1 MNDRELIPNVNV
13 TESRKLDSRSIRFL
27 KDIFPDDLV
36 DCCQLQEGGTLPNI
50 DGYLDI
56 LCPDGTAREKLVVQV
71 KHLTYPE
78 KNGDVYYDIPQSIY
92 AYAERHKGELVL
104 FIACDYK
111 LRRFYWR
118 NISEASIEEF
128 KNKSDHIQNTVR
140 YHFLDSEK
148 CSEDN
153 VKETIEHWRKLYK
166 KKMDS
171 IKDERKLA
179 DQFASKQRMCF
190 NLISSELHGVKD
202 SHINRYQVDEVM
214 QWVTKDISRNEK
226 SICLLVGDAGVGKSA
241 VLKELISKNRSDGI
255 KYLCIKAD
263 SIDDNGNP
271 ITLGEMRDTLA
282 YYSASAENVILIIDQ
297 IDALSQSLTNDR
309 IHLNMMMAVL
319 SSLEDWTNVKAVV
332 SCRKYD
338 LEYDSVLNSLKDKST
353 IIEIGELSDEEVAMA
368 LDKLEE
374 GLSKKVD
381 CVTAKI
387 LRTVQVLN
395 SFSILLQRNKSRTNF
410 NSQIELYD
418 ALWDTIILNSSS
430 QYDVEI
436 KEQLLYKIAETIRKA
451 GTLNPHFIPLSS
463 QKHAYE
469 YLASNGLI
477 WREGNAVSF
486 FHQSFYEYTLA
497 RHYSERGSLFT
508 TDIKKEIQGLEMRST
523 VKAILDFKRGHD
535 ITKFVEE
542 ARSILEDS
550 DIRLHLKLLTLSV
563 LAFVNKPSN
572 GEKRLITEVCQRDR
586 RMLGYF
592 LRGVSSMSWFLTI
605 RNILNEMMPELKK
618 TDELFFPILSCL
630 SRYAFCNPKDVYCM
644 INEIQ
649 NQESRLFAIA
659 YILQEHNDY
668 SQSCVLKAFAETKTQ
683 NSFRVVSL
691 ILDAIQS
698 NSKFALEE
706 TEKLILDCFMPDDPC
721 GEQDR
726 YEFVEKL
733 CPKLA
738 IEYPEEM
745 LRILHDCICKTVYKT
760 AQNGYYGFST
770 TKAFY
775 RIDMETNIGK
785 LMKIYEDLLIHYS
798 PDETIVRP
806 LVIDLLSLKNETTL
820 SMAFTAMTVAP
831 QLYDNLIRPLLE
843 NSEEIERYL
852 HGDVEFFFL
861 KMLRAWYDTL
871 DENDAER
878 YQRFLLS
885 YKSELDFKYNSERK
899 WSRFLCPHLWWN
911 KWVLICNTLPEDLMI
926 PEMKICYQE
935 LMRRFGRRYEV
946 EKPDHSV
953 IAGHFFGGVVS
964 SEKYGRWPISNWLS
978 SFLKLGEY
986 KWREGRNPISLR
998 KHADAF
1004 KKCVTSEPNRFY
1016 DFVLEIS
1023 TMADIPDMY
1032 KVAGLEG
1039 LLAGGINPNS
1049 LWNLAEQYI
1058 TESFAKSDSYTF
1070 SQIVEYYIR
1079 EENMH
1084 IDGIMQL
1091 CKTLTIDSF
1100 AENDS
1105 LVIDED
1111 RNMDMGMRAS
1121 DLLTKGINSYQ
1132 GRAAELLVHMCTI
1145 PSRRLEIYEFF
1156 TNCSSILHDCVK
1168 TVPLYYLN
1176 MEDYFDEELYF
1187 RMLNHLLSGMGPEAL
1202 YIRANVIQWCFYH
1215 KNDVVSNY
1223 INCIEHDSSSH
1234 KLLVQIYF
1242 YGLVREENPEEC
1254 EKRLETILATDNES
1268 VVAIIVEIAMKSYI
1282 HIEYRDICI
1291 KYLERYAMDNRE
1303 NVISAYSLYC
1313 DSLPIEA
1320 FNWYCDIVKSNVGKK
1335 HREIYNQLD
1344 YIKKCISVYPIPSY
1358 KFISSQR
1365 YFDIDGVNRVD
1376 DEVVKILLEI
1386 YKKMSHDENTD
1397 AMNELLDLF
1406 DEYIYRDN
1414 RVLKN
1419 AVALLS

>member
-1 MNDRELIPNVNV
+1 MSDRELIPNVNV
-13 TESRKLDSRSIRFL
+13 TESSKLDSRSIRFL

-36 DCCQLQEGGTLPNI
+36 DCSQLQEGGTLPNI

-56 LCPDGTAREKLVVQV
+56 LCPDGTAREKVVVQV
-71 KHLTYPE
+71 KHFTYPE

-104 FIACDYK
+104 FIACDYEHK
-111 LRRFYWR
+111 KIYWR
-118 NISEASIEEF
+118 NISETSIEEF
-128 KNKSDHIQNTVR
+128 RNKSDHIQNTAR

-148 CSEDN
+148 CSENN
-153 VKETIEHWRKLYK
+153 VKETIELWRELYK

-171 IKDERKLA
+171 IKDDRKLA

-202 SHINRYQVDEVM
+202 SHIYRYQVDEVM
-214 QWVTKDISRNEK
+214 QWITKDISRNEK
-226 SICLLVGDAGVGKSA
+226 SICLLAGDAGVGKSA
-241 VLKELISKNRSDGI
+241 VLKELISKNRNDGI

-271 ITLGEMRDTLA
+271 ITLGELRDTLA

-309 IHLNMMMAVL
+309 THLNIMMAVL

-338 LEYDSVLNSLKDKST
+338 LEYDSILNSLKDKST

-395 SFSILLQRNKSRTNF
+395 SFSILFQRNKSRINF

-418 ALWDTIILNSSS
+418 ALWDTIILDSSS

-436 KEQLLYKIAETIRKA
+436 REQLMYKIAETIRKA
-451 GTLNPHFIPLSS
+451 GTLNPQFAPTSS
-463 QKHAYE
+463 QKQAYE

-477 WREGNAVSF
+477 RREGCAVSF

-497 RHYSERGSLFT
+497 RHYSENNSLFA
-508 TDIKKEIQGLEMRST
+508 TDIKKEIQGLEMRSM
-523 VKAILDFKRGHD
+523 VKAVLDFKRGHD
-535 ITKFVEE
+535 IIKFVEE
-542 ARSILEDS
+542 ARSILMDS

-563 LAFVNKPSN
+563 LAFVNNPSC
-572 GEKRLITEVCQRDR
+572 GEKLLITEVYQKDR
-586 RMLGYF
+586 KMLGYF
-592 LRGVSSMSWFLTI
+592 LRGVSSISWFPTI
-605 RNILNEMMPELKK
+605 RNILNRMMPELRK
-618 TDELFFPILSCL
+618 TDEVFFPIMVCL
-630 SRYAFCNPKDVYCM
+630 SRYAFRNPEDVYGM
-644 INEIQ
+644 INQIQ
-649 NQESRLFAIA
+649 DQESRLLAIA
-659 YILQEHNDY
+659 YNLREHNDY
-668 SQSCVLKAFAETKTQ
+668 GQSCVLKAYAETKSQ
-683 NSFRVVSL
+683 NAFFV
-691 ILDAIQS
+691 INIIQDAIQS

-706 TEKLILDCFMPDDPC
+706 TEKLIIDCFMSEDSCNKHD
-721 GEQDR
+721 Q
-726 YEFVEKL
+726 YELAKVL
-733 CPKLA
+733 CPKLS
-738 IEYPEEM
+738 IEYSKEM
-745 LRILHDCICKTVYKT
+745 LRVLHNCICKTVYKT

-775 RIDMETNIGK
+775 RIDMETSNGK
-785 LMKIYEDLLIHYS
+785 LLKIYEDLLIRYS

-820 SMAFTAMTVAP
+820 SMAFTAMAVAP
-831 QLYDNLIRPLLE
+831 KLYDNLIRPLLE

-871 DENDAER
+871 NENDAEL
-878 YQRFLLS
+878 YQRLLLS
-885 YKSELDFKYNSERK
+885 YKSEFDFKYDAARK

-926 PEMKICYQE
+926 PEMKRCYQE

-953 IAGHFFGGVVS
+953 IAGHFCGGVVS

-998 KHADAF
+998 EHADAF
-1004 KKCVTSEPNRFY
+1004 KKCVTSEPNKFY

-1023 TMADIPDMY
+1023 TMADISDMY

-1049 LWNLAEQYI
+1049 LWNLAELYI
-1058 TESFAKSDSYTF
+1058 TEVFAKLDSYTF
-1070 SQIVEYYIR
+1070 SQIVEYYIK
-1079 EENMH
+1079 EENRH

-1111 RNMDMGMRAS
+1111 RNMDMSRRAS
-1121 DLLTKGINSYQ
+1121 DLLTRGMNSYQ

-1156 TNCSSILHDCVK
+1156 TNCCSILHDCVK
-1168 TVPLYYLN
+1168 TMPLYYLN
-1176 MEDYFDEELYF
+1176 TESYFDEELYF
-1187 RMLNHLLSGMGPEAL
+1187 RMLKPLLSGMGPEAL
-1202 YIRANVIQWCFYH
+1202 YIRANAIQWCFYH

-1223 INCIEHDSSSH
+1223 INCIEHDFSSH
-1234 KLLVQIYF
+1234 ELLVQIYF
-1242 YGLVREENPEEC
+1242 YGAVGGQNSEEC
-1254 EKRLETILATDNES
+1254 EDRLEKILAVDNEDI
-1268 VVAIIVEIAMKSYI
+1268 VAKIVEIAMKSYVYA
-1282 HIEYRDICI
+1282 EYRDLSM

-1303 NVISAYSLYC
+1303 KVVNAYLWYC
-1313 DSLPIEA
+1313 NSLPIEA
-1320 FNWYCDIVKSNVGKK
+1320 FDWYCGIVKTNMGKK
-1335 HREIYNQLD
+1335 DREIYNQLE
-1344 YIKKCISVYPIPSY
+1344 YVKKCIPVYPVQSY

-1365 YFDIDGVNRVD
+1365 YSDIDGVNMVD
-1376 DEVVKILLEI
+1376 DEIVEILLEI
-1386 YKKMSHDENTD
+1386 YKKLSQDENED
-1397 AMNELLDLF
+1397 AMNEILDLF

-1419 AVALLS
+1419 AVSLLS